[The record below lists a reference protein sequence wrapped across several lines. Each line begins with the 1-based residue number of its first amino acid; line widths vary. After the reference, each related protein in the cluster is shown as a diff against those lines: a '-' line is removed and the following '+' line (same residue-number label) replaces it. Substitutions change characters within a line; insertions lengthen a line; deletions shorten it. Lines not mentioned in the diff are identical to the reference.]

1 MDKTGK
7 QQTEKTPKPYV
18 DTADVPVTE
27 EPQNPILVSE
37 IMKGIL

>member
-18 DTADVPVTE
+18 NTADVPVTE
-27 EPQNPILVSE
+27 EPRKPILVSE